1 MDEQS
6 GPFEAKLP
14 RSILELLS
22 SSTRPYAVD
31 WRNRGYARLRLKKR
45 KVAEGDILRLLEPL
59 RINHGCEHHE
69 IRLSKRG
76 NKIICGRPK
85 ASGLTAPPG

>member
-22 SSTRPYAVD
+22 SSTRPYALD
-31 WRNRGYARLRLKKR
+31 WRNRGYAMLRLKKR
-45 KVAEGDILRLLEPL
+45 KVAEGDILRHLEPL
-59 RINHGCEHHE
+59 RINDGCEHRE
-69 IRLSKRG
+69 FRLSKRG

-85 ASGLTAPPG
+85 ASGLTASPG